1 MNTTI
6 MQIRNKDSKKAI
18 VVEIKIADINLFK
31 SFIDN
36 PSFMYTFEEKDE
48 D

>member
-1 MNTTI
+1 
-6 MQIRNKDSKKAI
+6 MQIRRATDNRAI
-18 VVEIKIADINLFK
+18 SVEIRVADINLFK